1 MKALMTWCVLGIA
14 AALAWPQPAR
24 AQVDAV
30 AEFYRG
36 KTVNIIVG
44 YSAGGGYDLYARA
57 LARHMPRHLPG
68 NPTMIVQNLAGGG
81 SVNAANSIYNVA
93 PKDGTVFGTFARGLA
108 MEPLIGTAKVQFEAT
123 KFTWLGSGTNELS
136 VCATWHTSPVKTWKD
151 MLSTPFTVGGEG
163 AGSDPD
169 TFSTM
174 VKNVLGAKLKLV
186 TGYPG
191 TSDIVLAIERG
202 EIDGRC
208 GWSWSSIKSTRP
220 SWITDKKL
228 NVLLQL
234 SMTQNEELTDVP
246 IITELLNERQRQV
259 LKLVLSRQVMGRP
272 FAAPPDIPQDRKQA
286 LRKAFD
292 ETMKD
297 QAFLDEAVKTKLD
310 VNPVSG
316 TDIDKL
322 VQELYQTP
330 KDLIE
335 EARAAVAP

>member
-1 MKALMTWCVLGIA
+1 MGDGVMKALMTWSVLGVA

-24 AQVDAV
+24 AQADAV

-108 MEPLIGTAKVQFEAT
+108 MEPLIGTAKVQFDAT

-136 VCATWHTSPVKTWKD
+136 VCATWHKSPVKTWKD

-234 SMTQNEELTDVP
+234 SMTQYEELTDVP
-246 IITELLNERQRQV
+246 IITETVIVR
-259 LKLVLSRQVMGRP
+259 
-272 FAAPPDIPQDRKQA
+272 
-286 LRKAFD
+286 
-292 ETMKD
+292 T
-297 QAFLDEAVKTKLD
+297 
-310 VNPVSG
+310 
-316 TDIDKL
+316 
-322 VQELYQTP
+322 
-330 KDLIE
+330 
-335 EARAAVAP
+335 